1 MNLASLRQEL
11 AAGGIRPAYLL
22 AGDEPLLRD
31 DALGAIQNAV
41 LEAGAAD
48 FNLDRIHGSEA
59 TPTRLL
65 NAVRTLPVMVA
76 RRLVVL
82 RDPEAA
88 RGGAKALADALVEA
102 IAELAADDPVRGVLV
117 VATAKAD
124 ARAKWVKAFG
134 EARVECAAPRREK
147 ELTAFAREEAKAQ
160 GVRLEK
166 GAAELLAE
174 RVGPQLLMM
183 RQEIAKAGLL
193 AGPGAT
199 IGRSHV
205 AAGTADVSEEP
216 IWDLTD
222 AIGEGRTPDALAL
235 LGKLLAAGSPPIVVL
250 GALASH
256 FRRLTRIRNGGS
268 VGGPPF
274 IQRKLQS
281 QAARYGPRQLL
292 SCVSAIHR
300 TDLALK
306 GEGSLKPEMAL
317 ERLVLGLS
325 GA

>member
-1 MNLASLRQEL
+1 MNLATLREEL

-31 DALGAIQNAV
+31 DALAAIQDAV
-41 LEAGAAD
+41 LEPGAAD
-48 FNLDRIHGSEA
+48 FNLDRLTGSEA

-65 NAVRTLPVMVA
+65 NGLRTLPVMA
-76 RRLVVL
+76 DRRLVVL
-82 RDPEAA
+82 RDPESA
-88 RGGAKALADALVEA
+88 RGGAKALGDALVEA
-102 IAELAADDPVRGVLV
+102 ITELAADEEVKAVLV
-117 VATAKAD
+117 VTTAKPD
-124 ARAKWVKAFG
+124 ARVKWVKAFG
-134 EARVECAAPRREK
+134 DARVECAAPRREK
-147 ELTAFAREEAKAQ
+147 ELAAFARAEAKAQ
-160 GVRLEK
+160 GVSLDK

-183 RQEIAKAGLL
+183 RQEIAKAALL
-193 AGPGAT
+193 AGPGEP

-205 AAGTADVSEEP
+205 SAGTADVSEEP

-222 AIGEGRTPDALAL
+222 AIGEGRAPDALAL

-256 FRRLTRIRNGGS
+256 FRRLTRVRNGGN

-292 SCVSAIHR
+292 SCLAAIHQ

-306 GEGSLKPEMAL
+306 GEGRLKPEMAL

-325 GA
+325 G

>member
-1 MNLASLRQEL
+1 MNLASLREEL

-31 DALGAIQNAV
+31 DALAAIQDAV
-41 LEAGAAD
+41 LEPGAAD
-48 FNLDRIHGSEA
+48 FNLDRLTGSEA

-65 NAVRTLPVMVA
+65 NGLRTLPVMA
-76 RRLVVL
+76 DRRLVVL
-82 RDPEAA
+82 RDPESA
-88 RGGAKALADALVEA
+88 RGGAKALGDALVEA
-102 IAELAADDPVRGVLV
+102 ITELAADEEVKAVLV
-117 VATAKAD
+117 VTTAKPD
-124 ARAKWVKAFG
+124 ARVKWVKAFG
-134 EARVECAAPRREK
+134 DARVECAAPRREK
-147 ELTAFAREEAKAQ
+147 ELAAFARAEAKAQ
-160 GVRLEK
+160 GVSLDK

-183 RQEIAKAGLL
+183 RQEIAKAALL
-193 AGPGAT
+193 AGPGEP

-205 AAGTADVSEEP
+205 SAGTADVSEEP

-222 AIGEGRTPDALAL
+222 AIGEGRAPDALAL

-256 FRRLTRIRNGGS
+256 FRRLTRVRNGGN

-292 SCVSAIHR
+292 SCLAAIHQ

-306 GEGSLKPEMAL
+306 GEGRLKPEMAL

-325 GA
+325 G

>member
-1 MNLASLRQEL
+1 MNLASLREEL

-31 DALGAIQNAV
+31 DALSAIQDAV

-48 FNLDRIHGSEA
+48 FNLDRLVGSEA

-65 NAVRTLPVMVA
+65 NALRTLPVMAA

-82 RDPEAA
+82 RDADSA
-88 RGGAKALADALVEA
+88 RGGAKTLGDALIEV
-102 IAELAADDPVRGVLV
+102 IPELAADDEVKAVLV
-117 VATAKAD
+117 VTAAKPD
-124 ARAKWVKAFG
+124 ARLKWVKAFG

-147 ELTAFAREEAKAQ
+147 ELAAFAREEAKAQ

-183 RQEIAKAGLL
+183 RQEIAKAALL
-193 AGPGAT
+193 AGPGEP
-199 IGRSHV
+199 IGRSQV

-256 FRRLTRIRNGGS
+256 FRRLTRVRNGAN

-281 QAARYGPRQLL
+281 QAARYGRRQLL
-292 SCVSAIHR
+292 SCLAAIHQ

-306 GEGSLKPEMAL
+306 GEGRLKPEMAL

-325 GA
+325 G